1 MERPLA
7 TAEAEPGWHAM
18 SVAVA
23 AERLSSRPED
33 GLAPDEVARRREQ
46 HGENRLPEKAPTS
59 AWLLFLGQF
68 KNALILVLFGAA
80 ALAAAIGNVRDAAA
94 ILTVLVL
101 NAIVGFYQEHR
112 AEKSLSALKK
122 MLPSRARVRRAG
134 VMVEI
139 DAAGL
144 VPGDLVLLEPGDRV
158 AADGRL
164 ARSIG
169 LMVDESSL
177 TGESVPSAK
186 DAEAVAAT
194 AQLVGDRRNMVH
206 MNTIVTRG
214 KGEMLVTATGVQTAM
229 GRLSVE
235 LAETSEPPSPLQVQL
250 DQLGLRLGALALVL
264 VGLLFGLELLRG
276 SSLVSE
282 ILDAIALAVAA
293 VPEGLPVVVTVTL
306 ALGMHRMAHQR
317 AVVKRLASVETL
329 GCTDIICS
337 DKTGTLTLNEMTARS
352 VYYRGERFEV
362 TGQGYDAKG
371 RLEGPTAGVDFAPLV
386 LPLVECNDSRLDG
399 AKVIGDPMEGALLVL
414 AAKAGGDASVAARTP
429 RVAEIPFDASLRYMA
444 TFHRRGDHVLV
455 LVKGAP
461 DVLLPRCTRV
471 LGPDGEQALLGT
483 AAFEAE
489 FSAMAARGLRGL
501 FIASREIPAAQF
513 DGAPVLERHVG
524 DLTAIALV
532 GLLDPPRP
540 EVPAAIAAC
549 AQAGVAVKMITGD
562 FPETAVAIAR
572 ELGIGGDVVTGGELE
587 GLPEEELRKRVERC
601 GVFARVAPEHKLRIV
616 RSLQARGHVVAMT
629 GDGVNDAPALK
640 QADIGVA
647 MGRGGTEVS
656 REAASI
662 VLTDD
667 NFATLVSAVHQGRA
681 LYDNIVKF
689 VRFQLSTTM
698 GAILTTFFSPL
709 IGLPEAFTPIQI
721 LWVAMIMDGPP
732 AISLAV
738 DAPRP
743 GLMQDAPRKRTEP
756 VLPLGRLLHVVG
768 FGLVAMA
775 GSLAAQR
782 YTIDSGAPQKA
793 LTVAFTTFVL
803 FQVFNVFNA
812 RSENGTVFNRQLF
825 SNRMLWTSIGA
836 VVLLQVVAV
845 HWPPAQA
852 VFRTTALASA
862 DWILCVAI
870 ASSILLLEEA
880 RKLAARVVS

>member
-1 MERPLA
+1 
-7 TAEAEPGWHAM
+7 M
-18 SVAVA
+18 SVAQA
-23 AERLSSRPED
+23 AERLASRPED
-33 GLAPDEVARRREQ
+33 GLGHDEVERRHEQ

-59 AWLLFLGQF
+59 AWLLFFGQF

-80 ALAAAIGNVRDAAA
+80 ALAAAIGNVKDAAA
-94 ILTVLVL
+94 IVTVLVL

-112 AEKSLSALKK
+112 AEKSLSALRK
-122 MLPSRARVRRAG
+122 MLPARARVRRGG

-139 DAAGL
+139 DARGI
-144 VPGDLVLLEPGDRV
+144 VPGDVVLLEPGDRV

-164 ARSIG
+164 SRSIG

-186 DAEAVAAT
+186 DAQAT
-194 AQLVGDRRNMVH
+194 AEGPQLIGDRRNMVH

-214 KGEMLVTATGVQTAM
+214 KGEMLVTAIGTRTAM

-264 VGLLFGLELLRG
+264 VALLFALELLRG
-276 SSLVSE
+276 SSLVQE

-352 VYYRGERFEV
+352 LYYRGERFEV
-362 TGQGYDAKG
+362 TGQGYKLAG
-371 RLEGPTAGVDFAPLV
+371 RLEGATPGVDFAPLV
-386 LPLVECNDSRLDG
+386 LALTECNDSRLDG
-399 AKVIGDPMEGALLVL
+399 EKVVGDPMEGALLVL
-414 AAKAGGDASVAARTP
+414 AAKAGGAAATLAARTP
-429 RVAEIPFDASLRYMA
+429 RIEEIPFDASLRYMA
-444 TFHRRGDHVLV
+444 TFHPRGDRVLV

-471 LGPDGEQALLGT
+471 LGPGGEERLPG
-483 AAFEAE
+483 AAPFEAE
-489 FSAMAARGLRGL
+489 YSAMAARGLRGL
-501 FIASREIPAAQF
+501 FIARREIPAAQF
-513 DGAPVLERHVG
+513 DGAPGLERYVA

-549 AQAGVAVKMITGD
+549 AQAGIAVKMITGD

-572 ELGIGGDVVTGGELE
+572 ELGIGGDVVSGVELD
-587 GLPEEELRKRVERC
+587 GLGEEEFARRVERC

-756 VLPLGRLLHVVG
+756 VLPLRRLLHVVA

-782 YTIDSGAPQKA
+782 YTIDAGAPEKG

-812 RSENGTVFNRQLF
+812 RSESGTIFNRQLF
-825 SNRMLWTSIGA
+825 SNRMLWTSIAA

-845 HWPPAQA
+845 HWAPAQA
-852 VFRTTALASA
+852 VFRTTALAGA

-870 ASSILLLEEA
+870 ASSILILEEG
-880 RKLAARVVS
+880 RKLAARALAYASKQRATML